1 MFNFRIEPI
10 NARTEEEKI
19 QKEQMLQKERER
31 IISDNK
37 KKAIANSMQ
46 TNVLGQLAST
56 LPTNPNA
63 NMPSSQNVEQKI
75 GW

>member
-56 LPTNPNA
+56 LPTNPSA
-63 NMPSSQNVEQKI
+63 NMPSSQNVEQKT